1 MCTVHNSPLYPE
13 IRSQL
18 FCSSSALSCAYWHNR
33 LKSLMGNKYSSN
45 KFLLQSFTE
54 LLVQLQQSTG
64 IEPKILLS
72 RTKEQLLEPP
82 RYVNNSAQVLLQ
94 LMYNYYLT
102 SLICRLVADFVAAV
116 DGASADSAWVKHY
129 NFVDFSRFGSAWS
142 PTYFNVVRDPIERV
156 CEFIT

>member
-1 MCTVHNSPLYPE
+1 
-13 IRSQL
+13 
-18 FCSSSALSCAYWHNR
+18 
-33 LKSLMGNKYSSN
+33 MGNKYSSN

-82 RYVNNSAQVLLQ
+82 RYVKNSAQVMIQ
-94 LMYNYYLT
+94 LMYTYYLPPLHC
-102 SLICRLVADFVAAV
+102 SLVADFVAAV
-116 DGASADSAWVKHY
+116 DGTSADSAWVKHY

-156 CEFIT
+156 C